1 MEKKSEVSE
10 QNLTEGKVIH
20 YLCSIEQ
27 CVNWVSWLAI
37 SKHEAK

>member
-27 CVNWVSWLAI
+27 CVKLSFMIGNI
-37 SKHEAK
+37 ET